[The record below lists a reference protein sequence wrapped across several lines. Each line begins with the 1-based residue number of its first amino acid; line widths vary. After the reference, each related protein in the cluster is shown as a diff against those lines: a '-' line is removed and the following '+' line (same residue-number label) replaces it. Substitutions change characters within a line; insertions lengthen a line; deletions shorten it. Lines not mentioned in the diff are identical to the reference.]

1 MKFLGAEK
9 ASVAAV
15 IPAGHWLETQSA
27 SANPAKRIAFDG
39 EVWYHETVNSILHSF
54 PYLKASLVYPGTARR
69 KTVIENKRFGH
80 CHLL

>member
-1 MKFLGAEK
+1 MR
-9 ASVAAV
+9 
-15 IPAGHWLETQSA
+15 LETQG
-27 SANPAKRIAFDG
+27 AKRIAFD
-39 EVWYHETVNSILHSF
+39 ERIWYHETVNSILHSF